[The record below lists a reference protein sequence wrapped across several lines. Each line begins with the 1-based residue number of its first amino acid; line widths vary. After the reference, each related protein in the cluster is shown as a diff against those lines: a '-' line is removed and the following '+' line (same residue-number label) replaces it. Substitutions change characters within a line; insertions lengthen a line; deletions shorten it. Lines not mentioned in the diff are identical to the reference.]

1 METLEEENEQENSYQ
16 LQSVL
21 LTEGISKADH
31 EFDIRLKIWDN
42 QNKSRISSTLGA
54 QNEAAIV
61 ARIRKYKN
69 RFSVIK
75 SFVSLRLLSW
85 QKS

>member
-1 METLEEENEQENSYQ
+1 M
-16 LQSVL
+16 
-21 LTEGISKADH
+21 TEGISKADH
-31 EFDIRLKIWDN
+31 EFHIHGGNLRCRLKIWDN

-69 RFSVIK
+69 IDFQ
-75 SFVSLRLLSW
+75 L
-85 QKS
+85 